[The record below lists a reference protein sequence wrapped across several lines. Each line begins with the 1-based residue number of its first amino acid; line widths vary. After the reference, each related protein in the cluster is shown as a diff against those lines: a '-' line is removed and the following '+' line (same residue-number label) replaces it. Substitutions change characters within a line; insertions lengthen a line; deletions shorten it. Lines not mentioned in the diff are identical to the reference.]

1 MKIIH
6 VSYSFDFID
15 GGITTV
21 VKQIIKEQKKLNLN
35 VEWLAS
41 NQFVNPLRGEEFLEK
56 IYELKPSLIK
66 FHILLLLM
74 GCLMNGH

>member
-6 VSYSFDFID
+6 VSYSFDFTD

-41 NQFVNPLRGEEFLEK
+41 NQYVNPLRG
-56 IYELKPSLIK
+56 
-66 FHILLLLM
+66 
-74 GCLMNGH
+74 